1 MKKFIGQV
9 KAGDV
14 VVVRIIGEKE
24 KACHTVKH
32 IKFGNAGSEFEYA
45 VLTLDNDQ
53 EQTWYTT
60 ETIEIVK

>member
-14 VVVRIIGEKE
+14 VLLRIKGERE
-24 KACHTVKH
+24 KTAHT
-32 IKFGNAGSEFEYA
+32 INEIEFCNTDSEFEYA
-45 VLTLDNDQ
+45 LLTLDNGDQ
-53 EQTWYTT
+53 QTWYTT